1 MHRWLDE
8 FAFRPPYGMKHR
20 RMRHHMAG
28 IIEVRKRSGDDAA
41 AATARQHIISD
52 LKREGWDAM
61 QPFPWDEKEYVL
73 MGLF

>member
-1 MHRWLDE
+1 
-8 FAFRPPYGMKHR
+8 
-20 RMRHHMAG
+20 MRHHMAG

>member
-1 MHRWLDE
+1 
-8 FAFRPPYGMKHR
+8 MKHR
-20 RMRHHMAG
+20 RMRHHLAG
-28 IIEVRKRSGDDAA
+28 IIEVSEAA
-41 AATARQHIISD
+41 DAATARQHIISD